1 MAESVAVVID
11 AGYLLKLLE
20 PCRSATPNKRIE
32 VGHFRAVADKAVEA
46 GEVLFRIYCYHCP
59 PYDGIQQRPFYGPA
73 VNFGASA
80 VGKFQTALQES
91 IRLAPR
97 FAFRTGQL
105 RWRGWKC
112 EFNPSQSPTTP
123 AKDLKWEPDFEQ
135 KQVDI
140 KIGLDIA
147 WLASKKIVD
156 IIAFASG
163 DTDFVP
169 AMKFARREG
178 VKVRLLTFTGRKP
191 HNNLVEHSDYV
202 TQIDPSRSRP
212 TRIHSV

>member
-1 MAESVAVVID
+1 MTESVAVVID
-11 AGYLLKLLE
+11 AGYVLKLLDRF
-20 PCRSATPNKRIE
+20 RSSTPNNRIE
-32 VGHFRAVADKAVEA
+32 VGHLRAVADKAIES
-46 GEVLFRIYCYHCP
+46 GEELFRIYCYHCP
-59 PYDGIQQRPFYGPA
+59 PYGGTQRRPFDGG
-73 VNFGASA
+73 NEDFGGSDVA
-80 VGKFQTALQES
+80 KYHTALQES

-97 FAFRTGQL
+97 FAFRAGQL

-112 EFNPSQSPTTP
+112 KPDSSLDPNTP
-123 AKDLKWEPDFEQ
+123 ARDLRWQPDFEQ

-147 WLASKKIVD
+147 WLASKRIVD
-156 IIAFASG
+156 IIAIASG

-178 VKVRLLTFTGRKP
+178 VKVRLLTFAATSP

-202 TQIDPSRSRP
+202 TEIDLREVAGNPAS
-212 TRIHSV
+212 